1 MISEMERLILKA
13 DLTSLTHPTNK
24 KTSGS
29 AQAVISQGEYDI
41 PASNILL
48 SFDTLTQVSAI
59 AHESLFHDLASN
71 TSKSDV
77 ARKSGLQRPTLTSH
91 AKSSMQN
98 VPCNQS
104 TKPDGGSDF
113 HSIHATSSNDPNH
126 KLAGTNL
133 GEEEMW
139 QNIISPLASSS
150 LIYATVKDSWY
161 TESNDSQNLQ
171 KNHSSHDYI
180 IAEGENNVIPSK
192 LKSSSVEAISAKDLP
207 RRKLSF
213 IPSNA
218 LSKSLLRVAEDALDK
233 GACDSSAITYETYMP
248 SKHITDDQLLIDIDG
263 TDGETQ
269 RDNSLFGVPEML
281 SVLKLYIEKS
291 RCAYNYDK
299 LRFNVES

>member
-13 DLTSLTHPTNK
+13 DMTSLPHNTNK
-24 KTSGS
+24 KTFGS
-29 AQAVISQGEYDI
+29 AQTGISLGKYDI
-41 PASNILL
+41 PASNILH
-48 SFDTLTQVSAI
+48 SFDTLKQVSII

-77 ARKSGLQRPTLTSH
+77 ARKSCLQRPTLTSH

-98 VPCNQS
+98 MPCNQS
-104 TKPDGGSDF
+104 TNPHGESGF

-126 KLAGTNL
+126 KLVGTYL
-133 GEEEMW
+133 REEGMW
-139 QNIISPLASSS
+139 QNIKSPSASSS
-150 LIYATVKDSWY
+150 LIDESVEDSWY

-171 KNHSSHDYI
+171 KNHSHEYI
-180 IAEGENNVIPSK
+180 IRVGENNVIPSK
-192 LKSSSVEAISAKDLP
+192 VKSSSVEAISSKDLP

-233 GACDSSAITYETYMP
+233 GACNLSN
-248 SKHITDDQLLIDIDG
+248 DQLLIDIDG

-281 SVLKLYIEKS
+281 SVLKHYIEKS
-291 RCAYNYDK
+291 RSA
-299 LRFNVES
+299 